1 MSTYIAIA
9 VGAIL
14 GAGFGKAIYFPR
26 PRRRVTVTATEPTAN
41 ASSEARQFFLSLA

>member
-9 VGAIL
+9 VGATL
-14 GAGFGKAIYFPR
+14 GAGFGKAIYFSR
-26 PRRRVTVTATEPTAN
+26 PRRRVTVEPTAN

>member
-1 MSTYIAIA
+1 MSTYIVIA

-26 PRRRVTVTATEPTAN
+26 RRVGATVEPTAN
-41 ASSEARQFFLSLA
+41 ASSEARQFFMSLA

>member
-14 GAGFGKAIYFPR
+14 GAGFGKAIYFSR
-26 PRRRVTVTATEPTAN
+26 PRRRVTVEPTAN
-41 ASSEARQFFLSLA
+41 ASSPEARQFFLSLA